1 MKKLL
6 MMIGAAAVA
15 VVACADTV
23 TTNGVTWTYT
33 VLDSSKSPATVQ
45 LGGGTSA
52 TTCIE
57 TSTAVNAAD
66 IPWTFTEG
74 GIDYTVTAIGAY
86 AFSGCSKLS
95 GTLAIPASVTSMG
108 NRAFEQSGISAVS
121 SIGGIATIPNY
132 AFNTSLSLTDFTADI
147 SKVTEII
154 AGAFQGCNLNHF
166 YVPGSTTV
174 NAERLF
180 RNNKSFKLFFA
191 GPNTTGNRVATSAQ
205 ILSGVKTSN
214 AKVFVPANSSW
225 NGLDAGEPGHEVVYY
240 GATTNLNLV
249 VDDAAKTI
257 TATPTDETALV
268 KVLESAPLFKTHF
281 GWNTRVNITNTI
293 EATAGTITAE
303 MLNAVEF
310 NTLLLT
316 FKVNT
321 QAALDSVLAAVPAS
335 NWPLLAIDASDSKE
349 ELTLPQGREIYVRV
363 SGDGKQGKYI
373 PKIMGLII
381 SFY

>member
-33 VLDSSKSPATVQ
+33 VLDSSKSPATVR
-45 LGGGTSA
+45 LGNGTA
-52 TTCIE
+52 ACIA

-66 IPWTFTEG
+66 IPWTFTND
-74 GIDYTVTAIGAY
+74 GIDYTVTAIGAS

-95 GTLAIPASVTSMG
+95 GTLTIPASVTSMG
-108 NRAFEQSGISAVS
+108 ERAFEQSGISAVS
-121 SIGGIATIPNY
+121 SIGGITTIPKY
-132 AFNTSLSLTDFTADI
+132 AFNTSSSLTDFTADI
-147 SKVTEII
+147 SKVTKIT
-154 AGAFQGCNLNHF
+154 AGAFQACNLKHF
-166 YVPGSTTV
+166 YVPGSTKV
-174 NAERLF
+174 DAERLF
-180 RNNKSFKLFFA
+180 RSNKSFKLFFA
-191 GPNTTGNRVATSAQ
+191 GPNTTGSYVNTSYQ
-205 ILSGVKTSN
+205 ILSLVKTSN

-373 PKIMGLII
+373 PKIRGLII
-381 SFY
+381 SFH

>member
-33 VLDSSKSPATVQ
+33 VLDSSKSPATVR
-45 LGGGTSA
+45 LGDGTSA
-52 TTCIE
+52 CIA

-66 IPWTFTEG
+66 IPWTFTND
-74 GIDYTVTAIGAY
+74 GIDYTVTAIGAS

-108 NRAFEQSGISAVS
+108 DRAFQQSGISAVS
-121 SIGGIATIPNY
+121 SIGGIDTIPRY
-132 AFNTSLSLTDFTADI
+132 AFNESSSLTDFTADI
-147 SKVTEII
+147 SKVTKFT
-154 AGAFQGCNLNHF
+154 AGAFQGCKFKHF

-174 NAERLF
+174 EAERLF
-180 RNNKSFKLFFA
+180 RGNTSFKLFFA
-191 GPNTTGNRVATSAQ
+191 GPNTTGSKVNTSAQ
-205 ILSGVKTSN
+205 ILSNVTTSN
-214 AKVFVPANSSW
+214 AKVFVPVKTSW
-225 NGLDAGEPGHEVVYY
+225 SNLDVGGSNNEVIWY

-373 PKIMGLII
+373 PKIKGLII
-381 SFY
+381 SFH

>member
-15 VVACADTV
+15 VGACADTV
-23 TTNGVTWTYT
+23 TTNGETRTYT
-33 VLDSSKSPATVQ
+33 VLDSSKSPATVR
-45 LGGGTSA
+45 LGDGTA
-52 TTCIE
+52 ACIAA
-57 TSTAVNAAD
+57 STAVNAAD
-66 IPWTFTEG
+66 IPWTFTND
-74 GIDYTVTAIGAY
+74 GIDYTVTAIGEA
-86 AFSGCSKLS
+86 AFYDCSKLS

-108 NRAFEQSGISAVS
+108 ERAFALSGISAVS
-121 SIGGIATIPNY
+121 SIGGIATIPRY
-132 AFNTSLSLTDFTADI
+132 AFNTSSSLTDFTADI
-147 SKVTEII
+147 SKVTKITY
-154 AGAFQGCNLNHF
+154 GAFQSCNLNHF

-174 NAERLF
+174 DAERLF
-180 RNNKSFKLFFA
+180 RSNKSFKLFFA
-191 GPNTTGNRVATSAQ
+191 GPNTTGSKVATSTQ
-205 ILSGVKTSN
+205 ILSGVTTSN
-214 AKVFVPANSSW
+214 AKVFVPAKSSW
-225 NGLDAGEPGHEVVYY
+225 NGLDVGGTGNEVVYY
-240 GATTNLNLV
+240 GATTNLDFV

-257 TATPTDETALV
+257 TATPTDEEALV

-373 PKIMGLII
+373 PKIRGLII
-381 SFY
+381 SFH